1 MIKLDIFGKTFIFR
15 FGFFTVIAIFC
26 LLDAPELAAVS
37 ACSCTVHELGH
48 LFGAVLFEVRVKTV
62 TFWAGGVKM
71 ITERNLRPL
80 SYDIIILLAGPL
92 FNFISAVYMQ
102 FTGNTPAL
110 AVNLF
115 LGIFNLLPFSELDG
129 GSVLRLFFEHKMIN
143 PDIFMKITAAV
154 FSLFLFLYLFI
165 SGNGNITSYLTL
177 LILLVSEL
185 AERK

>member
-1 MIKLDIFGKTFIFR
+1 M
-15 FGFFTVIAIFC
+15 V
-26 LLDAPELAAVS
+26 
-37 ACSCTVHELGH
+37 
-48 LFGAVLFEVRVKTV
+48 
-62 TFWAGGVKM
+62 
-71 ITERNLRPL
+71 TERNLRPL
-80 SYDIIILLAGPL
+80 SYDIIILLAGPI
-92 FNFISAVYMQ
+92 FNFISAIYMQ

-154 FSLFLFLYLFI
+154 FSLFLFFYLFI